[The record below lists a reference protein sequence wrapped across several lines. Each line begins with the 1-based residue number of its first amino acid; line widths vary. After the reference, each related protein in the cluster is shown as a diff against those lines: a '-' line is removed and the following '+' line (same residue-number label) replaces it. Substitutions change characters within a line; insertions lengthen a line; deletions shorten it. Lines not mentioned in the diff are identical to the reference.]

1 VRREYVRTLVK
12 ELRAGRL
19 DLEDLGDEVGQWETH
34 QLAELWEQLLANDR
48 TSPSRSLLQ
57 LIPSLASRGH
67 VEPLIRAASH
77 PHPVVRRSCI
87 NALAA
92 VGDDAGDTS
101 IFLAL
106 DDEDEGVRLAAL
118 RGLIRVRSSAR
129 PLEPVFTRLLDDP
142 APAVRAEAAANA
154 GELGEAVIARMI
166 RSDSAT
172 EAIAALR
179 CAPASM
185 FETVAFRIH
194 DRDQDVRAAAL
205 EYIARSNTPP
215 RLDMHD
221 LVRIARDENPQVRR
235 AGVLL
240 LANIDSID
248 AVHAIAG
255 SLGDSSYAV
264 QFAAETV
271 LGSLGETGI
280 GAVEPLLRAQSE
292 RIVDSALRA
301 VKAIQV
307 PASREVLKGEFRHR
321 VREIWRCVAAF
332 QHLPDPSGIPSTF
345 LELAL
350 SDDIM
355 RSRRIAFRILELI
368 EDRNVVRRVEKS
380 LRSQSARARG
390 DALEVLSHMGD
401 RETASLLVLLH
412 ESGPL
417 GDRLPAVTEILPM
430 PMNQRD
436 AITISRNLDN
446 SWVAMAAVAVDSP
459 EASTTYEV
467 SLMERLLALKQVPL
481 FSQLSL
487 EQLEA
492 IQQISSE
499 VEYLANETIVK
510 EGEPGGE
517 LYLLI
522 EGKVRIYK
530 GYGTLE
536 ERLLD
541 SVNAVSYFG
550 EMAALDDQPRSATVI
565 AAERSR
571 MLRLDGESLKE
582 LIRQMPEISFEIMRI
597 LTGRVRR
604 AESRL
609 TAR

>member
-1 VRREYVRTLVK
+1 
-12 ELRAGRL
+12 
-19 DLEDLGDEVGQWETH
+19 
-34 QLAELWEQLLANDR
+34 
-48 TSPSRSLLQ
+48 
-57 LIPSLASRGH
+57 
-67 VEPLIRAASH
+67 
-77 PHPVVRRSCI
+77 
-87 NALAA
+87 
-92 VGDDAGDTS
+92 
-101 IFLAL
+101 
-106 DDEDEGVRLAAL
+106 
-118 RGLIRVRSSAR
+118 
-129 PLEPVFTRLLDDP
+129 
-142 APAVRAEAAANA
+142 
-154 GELGEAVIARMI
+154 
-166 RSDSAT
+166 
-172 EAIAALR
+172 
-179 CAPASM
+179 
-185 FETVAFRIH
+185 
-194 DRDQDVRAAAL
+194 
-205 EYIARSNTPP
+205 
-215 RLDMHD
+215 
-221 LVRIARDENPQVRR
+221 
-235 AGVLL
+235 
-240 LANIDSID
+240 
-248 AVHAIAG
+248 
-255 SLGDSSYAV
+255 
-264 QFAAETV
+264 
-271 LGSLGETGI
+271 
-280 GAVEPLLRAQSE
+280 
-292 RIVDSALRA
+292 
-301 VKAIQV
+301 
-307 PASREVLKGEFRHR
+307 
-321 VREIWRCVAAF
+321 
-332 QHLPDPSGIPSTF
+332 
-345 LELAL
+345 
-350 SDDIM
+350 
-355 RSRRIAFRILELI
+355 
-368 EDRNVVRRVEKS
+368 
-380 LRSQSARARG
+380 
-390 DALEVLSHMGD
+390 MGD

-536 ERLLD
+536 ERLLS